1 MSFIRRIPAALGT
14 IGASLREQFVR
25 GFRRRPEPVVDRD
38 SFRRFLHTRSNYV
51 AQYSLY
57 GYLRTRTGVRFPELF
72 NDEPFVRSIN
82 IAKWHI
88 WLACLA
94 DLAVYAG
101 GLVLQR
107 THAPAAE
114 VGKLVSTAADSI
126 LSEVGVPAEADSEF
140 PEHAARVRTRIALCD
155 WSSVGDDES
164 AFSESPAALVRYAP
178 VTDELRQL
186 DEEIVKN
193 SVRFR
198 WQEIRRQL
206 RENLDAEGVLADGS
220 LRTGGPVPRDTE
232 S

>member
-1 MSFIRRIPAALGT
+1 MSLMKRIPAALGA
-14 IGASLREQFVR
+14 ISASLREQFAR
-25 GFRRRPEPVVDRD
+25 GFRRRPEPVENRD

-72 NDEPFVRSIN
+72 NDDAFVRSIN

-101 GLVLQR
+101 GLVIQR
-107 THAPAAE
+107 SRAPAPD
-114 VGKLVSTAADSI
+114 VGELVSAAAESI
-126 LSEVGVPAEADSEF
+126 LSEVGIPAEAGGEF
-140 PEHAARVRTRIALCD
+140 PEHAARVRARIALCD
-155 WSSVGDDES
+155 WSSVSDDES

-186 DEEIVKN
+186 DENIVKN

-206 RENLDAEGVLADGS
+206 RETLDAEGVLADGS
-220 LRTGGPVPRDTE
+220 SRSRARSPGDTV
-232 S
+232 

>member
-1 MSFIRRIPAALGT
+1 MSLIRRIPAALGT
-14 IGASLREQFVR
+14 IAASLRGR
-25 GFRRRPEPVVDRD
+25 LAHGFGRRPEPIADRAA
-38 SFRRFLHTRSNYV
+38 FRRFLHTRSNYM

-72 NDEPFVRSIN
+72 NDDDFVRSIN
-82 IAKWHI
+82 IAKWHV

-107 THAPAAE
+107 AHAPASG
-114 VGKLVSTAADSI
+114 VGELVSAAVDAI
-126 LSEVGVPAEADSEF
+126 LSEVGVPADSGGEF
-140 PEHAARVRTRIALCD
+140 PEHAARVRARIALCD
-155 WSSVGDDES
+155 WGSVADDES
-164 AFSESPAALVRYAP
+164 AFSESPAALVRYSP

-220 LRTGGPVPRDTE
+220 SRARAPVPGNTA
-232 S
+232 

>member
-1 MSFIRRIPAALGT
+1 MSLIKRIPAALGT
-14 IGASLREQFVR
+14 IAASLREQFAH
-25 GFRRRPEPVVDRD
+25 GFRRRPEPIVDREG
-38 SFRRFLHTRSNYV
+38 FRRFLHTRSNYV

-57 GYLRTRTGVRFPELF
+57 AYLRTRTGVRFPELF

-107 THAPAAE
+107 THAPAGE
-114 VGKLVSTAADSI
+114 VGQLVTAAADSI
-126 LSEVGVPAEADSEF
+126 LSEVGVPAEAGGEF
-140 PEHAARVRTRIALCD
+140 PGHAARIRARIALCD
-155 WSSVGDDES
+155 WSAVADDES

-178 VTDELRQL
+178 VTDEVRQL

-206 RENLDAEGVLADGS
+206 RENLDAVGVLADGS
-220 LRTGGPVPRDTE
+220 SRTRAPVPGDTA
-232 S
+232 